1 VDRVFDVMAAQGHF
15 RRNHGVLTLA
25 EILELGLSRKQVR
38 TWVANGHLVREHRG
52 VYRYGPLPLTEPGRF
67 LAAAKASG
75 AGADVSYRAAAH
87 LLGFLPHAAG
97 RVDVTVPKARRP
109 QRGITLHCRLLPRE
123 ERTTY
128 RGIPV
133 TTPERTLYDLS
144 SVLPRRRL
152 RRALHEAEVQRRTT
166 HAKVARFLET
176 HPGAR
181 TLRKLVA
188 QGPSPTRSYLEDD
201 LLELIRAD
209 PTMPKHVTNTRIA
222 GFEVDLL
229 FPEHGLVIEADG
241 GRYHDTPTAKARD
254 AEEQAH
260 LEAKHYKVLR
270 LTSED
275 INRPDRTRAH
285 IHQRLKAPS
294 SPPAPPP
301 RSATG

>member
-1 VDRVFDVMAAQGHF
+1 M
-15 RRNHGVLTLA
+15 
-25 EILELGLSRKQVR
+25 SKQMLR
-38 TWVANGHLVREHRG
+38 TWVAKGHLHREHRA

-97 RVDVTVPKARRP
+97 PVDITVPKARRP
-109 QRGITLHCRLLPRE
+109 QRGITLHCRLLPRA
-123 ERTTY
+123 ERTTH

-133 TTPERTLYDLS
+133 TTPERTLYDLA
-144 SVLPRRRL
+144 SVLPRRQL

-176 HPGAR
+176 HPGAH
-181 TLRKLVA
+181 TLRELVA

-201 LLELIRAD
+201 VLELIRAD
-209 PTMPKHVTNTRIA
+209 PTMPRHVTNTRIE

-229 FPEHGLVIEADG
+229 FPEHGLIIEADG
-241 GRYHDTPTAKARD
+241 SRYHSTPTAQQRD
-254 AEEQAH
+254 AETQAH
-260 LEAKHYKVLR
+260 LEAEHYKVLR

-275 INRPDRTRAH
+275 INRPDRTRAE

-294 SPPAPPP
+294 SPPAPRP